1 MQTRYVAAA
10 VIAVMAAP
18 AAAQSERSVVPL
30 AQGWEFQRGGDVDP
44 AQAAQAA
51 GSWERVSVPHTWNR
65 VGYYMPDPQTHLN
78 RAESV
83 DKYQGVGWYR
93 MTFTPPAMDAGQRA
107 WPTGARGGTRHA
119 AVPPGSR

>member
-44 AQAAQAA
+44 AQAA

-65 VGYYMPDPQTHLN
+65 VGYYMP
-78 RAESV
+78 
-83 DKYQGVGWYR
+83 
-93 MTFTPPAMDAGQRA
+93 TPRPI
-107 WPTGARGGTRHA
+107 
-119 AVPPGSR
+119 

>member
-51 GSWERVSVPHTWNR
+51 QAAGSWERVNVPAHLEPCR
-65 VGYYMPDPQTHLN
+65 LLHARPPDPFEPCRGRSTN
-78 RAESV
+78 IRAS
-83 DKYQGVGWYR
+83 
-93 MTFTPPAMDAGQRA
+93 AGTA
-107 WPTGARGGTRHA
+107 
-119 AVPPGSR
+119 